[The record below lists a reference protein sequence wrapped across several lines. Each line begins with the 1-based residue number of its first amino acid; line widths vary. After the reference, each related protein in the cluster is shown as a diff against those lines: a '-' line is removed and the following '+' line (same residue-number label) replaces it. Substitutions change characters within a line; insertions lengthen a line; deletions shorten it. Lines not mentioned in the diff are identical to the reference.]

1 MDKDLTPDLLFHLP
15 EDGVGIGERIAYAGR
30 AEIGGDDGAAAFRQ
44 QFEAGATIA
53 HRHPAIG
60 AGSKNGIT
68 ATDAANRVHN
78 NYSLGKPL

>member
-1 MDKDLTPDLLFHLP
+1 MGYNLPFHLP
-15 EDGVGIGERIAYAGR
+15 ENGIGISEGVAYAGR
-30 AEIGGDDGAAAFRQ
+30 AEIGGDHGAAAFRQ